1 MAVTGGH
8 VRIPTA
14 LVFAV
19 VLVTSA
25 CAAKTHDYI
34 GAGGANRLTG
44 ATVTFTSLQDGKD
57 TDSAVT
63 VQLLRGSNE
72 LVAEAR
78 TVGTKFDDHSTAP
91 PLALSVEGPLSDADA
106 RDALLRLQLAPDG
119 RDTWTFNVR
128 VTLSF
133 SNNNQQSF
141 AWTDVRLDEK
151 SPQRTL
157 TLSGARL

>member
-1 MAVTGGH
+1 

-14 LVFAV
+14 IVFTLA
-19 VLVTSA
+19 LITSA
-25 CAAKTHDYI
+25 CATKTHDYL
-34 GAGGANRLTG
+34 GAGGANRLTS

-63 VQLLRGSNE
+63 VQLLRDNNE

-78 TVGTKFDDHSTAP
+78 TAGTKYDDHSSAP
-91 PLALSVEGPLSDADA
+91 PLALSVEGPLSDVDA
-106 RDALLRLQLAPDG
+106 REALLRLQLTPDG

-128 VTLSF
+128 MTLSF
-133 SNNNQQSF
+133 TNNNQQSF
-141 AWTDVRLDEK
+141 VWTDVRLDEK
-151 SPQRTL
+151 APQRTL

>member
-1 MAVTGGH
+1 M
-8 VRIPTA
+8 RIPTA
-14 LVFAV
+14 TVFAL
-19 VLVTSA
+19 VLATSA
-25 CAAKTHDYI
+25 CATKTHDYT
-34 GAGGANRLTG
+34 GPGGANRLAG

-57 TDSAVT
+57 ADSGLT

-78 TVGTKFDDHSTAP
+78 TAGTKFNDHSTAP
-91 PLALSVEGPLSDADA
+91 PLVLSVEGPLSDADA
-106 RDALLRLQLAPDG
+106 RAALLRLQLTPDG

-128 VTLSF
+128 MTLTF

-141 AWTDVRLDEK
+141 TWTDVRLDEK
-151 SPQRTL
+151 SPERTL